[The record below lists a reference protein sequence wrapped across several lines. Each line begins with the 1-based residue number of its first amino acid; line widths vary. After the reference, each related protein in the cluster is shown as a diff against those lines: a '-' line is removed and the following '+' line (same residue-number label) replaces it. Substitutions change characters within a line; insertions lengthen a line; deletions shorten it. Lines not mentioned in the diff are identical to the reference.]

1 MGVLKKTW
9 VFYTI
14 LILDDNLSGEDVGPR
29 TWCGHSASCVDKY
42 FRFLCECP
50 VCALEEAELE
60 EAEKKSGEGAESGKE
75 TDSEKGQSK
84 KTEDGDVEKET
95 GSKKADDLDEEATH
109 IEPLQAAWQKHFF
122 LQNHNLCFGVV
133 PHIAQATADSFKE

>member
-1 MGVLKKTW
+1 M
-9 VFYTI
+9 
-14 LILDDNLSGEDVGPR
+14 LILDDYLSGEDVGPR

-50 VCALEEAELE
+50 VCALEEAE
-60 EAEKKSGEGAESGKE
+60 KKGGEGAESGKE